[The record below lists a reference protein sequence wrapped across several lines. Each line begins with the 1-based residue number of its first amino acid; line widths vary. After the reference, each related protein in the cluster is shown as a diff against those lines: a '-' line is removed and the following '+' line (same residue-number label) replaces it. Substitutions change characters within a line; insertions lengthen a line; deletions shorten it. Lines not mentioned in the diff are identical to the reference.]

1 MIPGQTAWQTVQ
13 IDNILVI
20 ADHYKEKKETQ
31 RKVRDRKK
39 RNRPKEKKRL
49 VLMRGEEINLFVH
62 LA

>member
-1 MIPGQTAWQTVQ
+1 MRPGQTQ
-13 IDNILVI
+13 IDTIFVI
-20 ADHYKEKKETQ
+20 ADHRKEKKETE

-39 RNRPKEKKRL
+39 RNGPKEKKRL